1 MIQKRYNIQFS
12 TKKISWFAAM
22 AIALPCCTTQ
32 DTEQRATQKE
42 EQKQEKPGKAPNI
55 ILIFTDDLG
64 YGDLS
69 CYGSQIHRTPDI
81 DEIGKQGVRFTD
93 FYVAAP
99 VSTPS
104 RASLLTGCYPQRVD
118 MHVNEKSEN
127 EFRAVLTPE
136 SPKGIN
142 PDETTIAEILQ
153 KQNYKTACI
162 GKWHLGDQ
170 KPFYPTNHGFDY
182 FYGILHSHNQ
192 STETCPLAIFE
203 QDSIVETPVN
213 IPLLTKK
220 MTVKA
225 IEFMQANKTKPF
237 FLYLPHPM
245 PHFPLAASEKF
256 RGKSK
261 DGIYGDAVEELD
273 WSVGE
278 IMKTL
283 KELQIYE
290 NTLVVFTSDNGG
302 ETRVG
307 MVKGGLNHPLRGHK
321 GTVWEGGMRV
331 PCLIQWPAKIPKN
344 KICSQLITEM
354 DFLPTFAT
362 IAGADI
368 KNNKPIDGK
377 NIFDILTNP
386 QTAKSPYE
394 VFFYYDRDQ
403 LQAVRWK
410 NWKLHLPQ
418 EDGRYPAAWKSNTE
432 PFEEPQLYNLHTDL
446 TETWNVADSFPQVV
460 DTMVQMTKRI
470 RDELGDRKIPGN
482 AVRKAGFTDTVRCPV
497 EWIKNR

>member
-1 MIQKRYNIQFS
+1 MKHFS
-12 TKKISWFAAM
+12 LRNISWIAAISL
-22 AIALPCCTTQ
+22 AFPGCTSQNGKQTEIRHDNQ
-32 DTEQRATQKE
+32 SPEKHDTS
-42 EQKQEKPGKAPNI
+42 PSI
-55 ILIFTDDLG
+55 IIIFTDDMG
-64 YGDLS
+64 YGDLG
-69 CYGSQIHRTPDI
+69 CYGSTIHKTPNI
-81 DEIGKQGVRFTD
+81 DKIAEQGIRFTD

-99 VSTPS
+99 VCTPS
-104 RASLLTGCYPQRVD
+104 RASLMTGCYPQRVD
-118 MHVNEKSEN
+118 MHVNEKSED

-153 KQNYKTACI
+153 QQNYETACI

-203 QDSIVETPVN
+203 QDSLVETPVD

-220 MTVKA
+220 MTAKA
-225 IEFMQANKTKPF
+225 IEFIQSNKDHPF

-245 PHFPLAASEKF
+245 PHFPLAASNDFK
-256 RGKSK
+256 GKSR
-261 DGIYGDAVEELD
+261 DGIYGDAIEELD

-283 KELQIYE
+283 NDLDIYD
-290 NTLVVFTSDNGG
+290 NTIVVFTSDNGG
-302 ETRVG
+302 EARGG

-331 PCLIQWPAKIPKN
+331 PCLIQWPAKIPQN
-344 KICSQLITEM
+344 KVYNQLITAM
-354 DFLPTFAT
+354 DFLPTFSA

-368 KNNKPIDGK
+368 RENKPIDGK
-377 NIFDILTNP
+377 NIFGILTNP
-386 QTAKSPYE
+386 ENAKSPYN

-418 EDGRYPAAWKSNTE
+418 EDGRYPAAWKSNTI
-432 PFEEPQLYNLHTDL
+432 PFDKPELYNLHTDL

-460 DTMVQMTKRI
+460 DSMMQMTKQTRN
-470 RDELGDRKIPGN
+470 ELGDRKIPGK
-482 AVRKAGFTDTVRCPV
+482 AVREAGFVDTARCPV
-497 EWIKNR
+497 EWISKNQDI